1 MIKPLLILSV
11 TAILFASCKS
21 DMGGNNCATS
31 TDSLQREIAS
41 RDTRINVLLDSLKNA
56 TGGSTTTTTTTDT
69 ASINNAT
76 LGGGNENSS
85 ASTGRT
91 FYKMKKA
98 HTIPADLHAKYPGEF
113 PEGSARVLTEKDL
126 KFLSE
131 WGLKVMLNEI
141 YARHGMRFTDS
152 DLQNHFSHQG
162 WYKGGADNVDSKLSP
177 TERRNVAFIKA
188 YKYTPQIPA

>member
-11 TAILFASCKS
+11 TAILFASCKN
-21 DMGGNNCATS
+21 DMGGNNCATT

-41 RDTRINVLLDSLKNA
+41 RDSRINGLLDSLKSA
-56 TGGSTTTTTTTDT
+56 TAGSTAMTTTT
-69 ASINNAT
+69 
-76 LGGGNENSS
+76 ESS
-85 ASTGRT
+85 AGSSTENGNSTGKT
-91 FYKMKKA
+91 FYKIKRV
-98 HTIPADLHAKYPGEF
+98 HTVPADLRAKYPGEF

-131 WGLKVMLNEI
+131 WGLKVILNEI

-152 DLQNHFSHQG
+152 DLQNHFNHQG
-162 WYKGGADNVDSKLSP
+162 WYKGNADDVSSKLSP